1 MPHPLTM
8 AVLNLAWKS
17 LLNRRFSA
25 LLTIGAIALSVMLLI
40 GVERIRTETRAS
52 FANTISGTD
61 LIVGARSGSIQLL
74 LFSVFRIGNATNNIT
89 WESYQDIAGHDAVA
103 WTVPISLGDS
113 HRGFRVLGTDHGY
126 FEHYRFG
133 RKQPLT
139 FAQGGRFEDVFD
151 AVLGAE
157 VASELVYRLDQDI
170 AIAHGAG
177 KVTFHQHDDK
187 PFSVVGILAP
197 TGTPVDNTIHV
208 SLEGIEAIHVDWR
221 DGAPMPGTKV
231 SAEQARKR
239 DLSPKAIT
247 AFLVGLKSKIATF
260 QLQRKINEYRA
271 EPLLAILPGVALTE
285 LWGVMG
291 VAEQMLLVVSV
302 FVVLVGLSGML
313 VALLTSLNER
323 RREMAVLRSV
333 GARRHH
339 IFALMVS
346 EAVVLTLIGIGIGL
360 ALLYILMVAA
370 QPVLQDRFG
379 ILIALGPPGA
389 YELGLLS
396 LVLLAGAVVGLIPAY
411 RAYRNSLADGLTIR
425 V

>member
-1 MPHPLTM
+1 M

-89 WESYQDIAGHDAVA
+89 WESYQDIAGHDAVD

>member
-1 MPHPLTM
+1 M

-40 GVERIRTETRAS
+40 GVERIRTEARAS

-89 WESYQDIAGHDAVA
+89 WQSYQDIAEHDAVA

-113 HRGFRVLGTDHGY
+113 HRGFRVLGTDHRY

-139 FAQGGRFEDVFD
+139 FAQGARFEDVFD

-157 VASELVYRLDQDI
+157 AASELGYYLDQNI

-177 KVTFHQHDDK
+177 KVTFHEHDDK

-208 SLEGIEAIHVDWR
+208 SLEGIEAIHVDWKN
-221 DGAPMPGTKV
+221 GAPVPGTKI
-231 SAEQARKR
+231 SAENARKM

-271 EPLLAILPGVALTE
+271 EPLLAILPGVTLAE
-285 LWGVMG
+285 LWDVIS

-313 VALLTSLNER
+313 VALLASLNER

-339 IFALMVS
+339 IVALMVS
-346 EAVVLTLIGIGIGL
+346 EAVVLTVIGIGIGL
-360 ALLYILMVAA
+360 ALLYMLMIAA

-379 ILIALGPPGA
+379 ILITLSPPGA
-389 YELGLLS
+389 YELALLS

-411 RAYRNSLADGLTIR
+411 QAYRNSLADGLTIR

>member
-1 MPHPLTM
+1 MTM

-89 WESYQDIAGHDAVA
+89 WESYQDIAGHDAVD

-113 HRGFRVLGTDHGY
+113 HRGFRVLGTNHGY

-139 FAQGGRFEDVFD
+139 FAQGSRFEDVFD

-177 KVTFHQHDDK
+177 KVTFHQHNDK
-187 PFSVVGILAP
+187 PFRVVGILAP

-208 SLEGIEAIHVDWR
+208 SLKGIEAIHVDWK

-231 SAEQARKR
+231 SAEHARKM

-291 VAEQMLLVVSV
+291 VAEQMLLVVSL

-339 IFALMVS
+339 IFTLMVS

-360 ALLYILMVAA
+360 ALLYILMIAS

-379 ILIALGPPGA
+379 IVIALGPPGA

>member
-1 MPHPLTM
+1 M

-89 WESYQDIAGHDAVA
+89 WESYQDIAGHDAVD

-113 HRGFRVLGTDHGY
+113 HRGFRVLGTNHGY

-177 KVTFHQHDDK
+177 KVTFHQHNDK
-187 PFSVVGILAP
+187 PFRVVGILAP

-208 SLEGIEAIHVDWR
+208 SLKGIEAIHVDWK

-231 SAEQARKR
+231 SAEHARKM

-291 VAEQMLLVVSV
+291 VAEQMLLVVSL

-339 IFALMVS
+339 IFTLMVS

-360 ALLYILMVAA
+360 ALLYILMIAS

-379 ILIALGPPGA
+379 IIIALGPPGV

>member
-1 MPHPLTM
+1 M
-8 AVLNLAWKS
+8 AILNLAWKS

-25 LLTIGAIALSVMLLI
+25 LLTISAIALSVMLLI

-89 WESYQDIAGHDAVA
+89 WESYQDIAGHDAVE

-139 FAQGGRFEDVFD
+139 FAQGGRFEEVFD

-157 VASELVYRLDQDI
+157 VASELVYRLDQNI
-170 AIAHGAG
+170 VIAHGAG

-187 PFSVVGILAP
+187 PFSVVGILTP

-208 SLEGIEAIHVDWR
+208 SLEGIEAIHVDWK

-231 SAEQARKR
+231 SAEHAQKM

-285 LWGVMG
+285 LWSVMG

-339 IFALMVS
+339 IFTLMVS
-346 EAVVLTLIGIGIGL
+346 EAVVLTLIGIGI
-360 ALLYILMVAA
+360 
-370 QPVLQDRFG
+370 VLQDRFG

-389 YELGLLS
+389 YELSLLS

>member
-1 MPHPLTM
+1 M

-89 WESYQDIAGHDAVA
+89 WESYQDIAGHDAVD

-113 HRGFRVLGTDHGY
+113 HRGFRVLGTNHGY

-177 KVTFHQHDDK
+177 KVTFHQHNDK
-187 PFSVVGILAP
+187 PFRVVGILAP

-208 SLEGIEAIHVDWR
+208 SLRGIEAIHVDWK

-231 SAEQARKR
+231 SVEHARKM

-291 VAEQMLLVVSV
+291 VAEQMLLVVSL

-339 IFALMVS
+339 IFTLMVS

-360 ALLYILMVAA
+360 ALLYILMIAS

-379 ILIALGPPGA
+379 IVIALGPPGA

>member
-1 MPHPLTM
+1 M

-139 FAQGGRFEDVFD
+139 FAQGSRFEDVFD

>member
-1 MPHPLTM
+1 MAILKLTFR
-8 AVLNLAWKS
+8 S
-17 LLNRRFSA
+17 LVNRRLTA
-25 LLTIGAIALSVMLLI
+25 VLTIGAIALSVMLLI
-40 GVERIRTETRAS
+40 GVERMRTEARGS

-89 WESYQDIAGHDAVA
+89 WESYQDIADHNAVA

-113 HRGFRVLGTDHGY
+113 HQGFRVLGTDHGY
-126 FEHYRFG
+126 FEHYRYG
-133 RKQPLT
+133 RKQPLA
-139 FAQGGRFEDVFD
+139 FAEGGRFEAVFD
-151 AVLGAE
+151 AVLGSE
-157 VASELVYRLDQDI
+157 VAEKLNYRLGQEI
-170 AIAHGAG
+170 VIAHGAG
-177 KVTFHQHDDK
+177 KVTFRKHDDK
-187 PFSVVGILAP
+187 PFKVVGILAP

-208 SLEGIEAIHVDWR
+208 SLEGIEAIHIDWR
-221 DGAPMPGTKV
+221 DGVPTPGFRI
-231 SAEQARKR
+231 SAEQAQQM

-260 QLQRKINEYRA
+260 QLQRDINQYRA

-285 LWGVMG
+285 LWSVMR

-333 GARRHH
+333 GARRPH

-346 EAVVLTLIGIGIGL
+346 EACFLTLIGIGLGL
-360 ALLYILMVAA
+360 TLLY
-370 QPVLQDRFG
+370 G
-379 ILIALGPPGA
+379 LIALSQPFIQDALGVYIGLGA
-389 YELGLLS
+389 PTRYEMLLLGA
-396 LVLLAGAVVGLIPAY
+396 VLLAGTGVGCIPAY

-425 V
+425 I

>member
-1 MPHPLTM
+1 M